1 MAGRLLLRWMQKTDF
16 AIQYKLLL
24 LVWKE
29 HVGYLCFD
37 SDGVHVDS
45 TGTLW
50 SCATTK
56 RGEMITKN
64 ITVGESDVSLLKFSG
79 APRHT

>member
-29 HVGYLCFD
+29 HVGYLSFD
-37 SDGVHVDS
+37 SDGVHVDAA
-45 TGTLW
+45 GTLW

-64 ITVGESDVSLLKFSG
+64 ITVGESDVSLC
-79 APRHT
+79 